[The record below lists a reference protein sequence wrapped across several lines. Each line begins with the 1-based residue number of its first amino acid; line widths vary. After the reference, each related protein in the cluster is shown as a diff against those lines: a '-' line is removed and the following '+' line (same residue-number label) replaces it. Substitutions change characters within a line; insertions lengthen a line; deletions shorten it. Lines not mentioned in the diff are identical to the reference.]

1 MPLLRDGRRLMFGWA
16 AALAVA
22 VSACDAPTLS
32 PVAAPAESIRLIA
45 PATPTATT
53 ADTATRADLFPK
65 CTVSSSRCEGTD
77 TIKIAQPGGDTVR
90 VRTFDENSKNTMIF
104 GGDTVVMQLGILD
117 VNNATGGDFIY
128 VIWRDGQFAGYFG
141 HCAFVDGNNKEYIT
155 TDSTGKKL
163 VHMENSHQ
171 DTTNNEVHHYVYDPA
186 TNKLKVYHRKNG
198 ETTERLIYDG
208 PPIKNIA
215 NVPPKDPPAGQGPYT
230 SEAQL
235 SSTTGTG
242 TTGTGTTG
250 TGTTGTGTTGTTGTG
265 TTGGTTTSPPT
276 TTTTT
281 TPSTMTPFTNSPNS
295 TFGTMSWSME
305 DEVDEAY
312 AEPAGLA

>member
-1 MPLLRDGRRLMFGWA
+1 MPLLKDGRRLLFGWA

-22 VSACDAPTLS
+22 VSACDSPTVAPT
-32 PVAAPAESIRLIA
+32 AAPAESRRLIGHE
-45 PATPTATT
+45 TTTTTTAT
-53 ADTATRADLFPK
+53 ADTATRAELFPK

-77 TIKIAQPGGDTVR
+77 TIKIAQPGGDTIK
-90 VRTFDENSKNTMIF
+90 VRTFDANSKNTMIF

-128 VIWRDGQFAGYFG
+128 IIWRDGVFSGYFG

-208 PPIKNIA
+208 PPIKNIS

-230 SEAQL
+230 SESQL
-235 SSTTGTG
+235 SSTSGTG
-242 TTGTGTTG
+242 STGTGTTG
-250 TGTTGTGTTGTTGTG
+250 TGTTGTGTTGTTG
-265 TTGGTTTSPPT
+265 GTTTSP
-276 TTTTT
+276 TTT
-281 TPSTMTPFTNSPNS
+281 TPSTTTPS
-295 TFGTMSWSME
+295 TMSPSSPSGTSSWGME
-305 DEVDEAY
+305 NELEESH
-312 AEPAGLA
+312 AELAGAV

>member
-1 MPLLRDGRRLMFGWA
+1 MPLLKDGRRLLFGWT

-22 VSACDAPTLS
+22 VSACDSPTLER
-32 PVAAPAESIRLIA
+32 VTAPAESTRLIVLE
-45 PATPTATT
+45 TTTTTATT

-128 VIWRDGQFAGYFG
+128 IIWRDGQFAGYFG

-171 DTTNNEVHHYVYDPA
+171 DTTNNEVHHYVYDPE

-230 SEAQL
+230 SEAQF
-235 SSTTGTG
+235 SSTS
-242 TTGTGTTG
+242 GTGTTG
-250 TGTTGTGTTGTTGTG
+250 TGTTGTGTTGTTG
-265 TTGGTTTSPPT
+265 GTTTSPTP
-276 TTTTT
+276 T
-281 TPSTMTPFTNSPNS
+281 TPSTPPPSTTSPTS
-295 TFGTMSWSME
+295 PSGTSSWGME
-305 DEVDEAY
+305 NELEESH
-312 AEPAGLA
+312 AELAGAA